1 MTKTRKQMKRKSVSI
16 GSLINKLERSIAL
29 ANMRGDKALAER
41 FRKMLEQA
49 VSGTKFR
56 EVSA

>member
-1 MTKTRKQMKRKSVSI
+1 MKRKSVSI

-29 ANMRGDKALAER
+29 ANMRGDKASAER

-49 VSGTKFR
+49 VNGTKFR

>member
-1 MTKTRKQMKRKSVSI
+1 MKRKSVSI
-16 GSLINKLERSIAL
+16 GSLINKLERNIAL
-29 ANMRGDKALAER
+29 ANMRGDKASAER

-49 VSGTKFR
+49 VNGTKFR

>member
-1 MTKTRKQMKRKSVSI
+1 MKRKSSVSI
-16 GSLINKLERSIAL
+16 GRLINKLERGIAL
-29 ANMRGDKALAER
+29 ANMRGDKASAER

-49 VSGTKFR
+49 VNGTRFR

>member
-1 MTKTRKQMKRKSVSI
+1 MKRKSVSI

-29 ANMRGDKALAER
+29 ANMRGDKAIAER